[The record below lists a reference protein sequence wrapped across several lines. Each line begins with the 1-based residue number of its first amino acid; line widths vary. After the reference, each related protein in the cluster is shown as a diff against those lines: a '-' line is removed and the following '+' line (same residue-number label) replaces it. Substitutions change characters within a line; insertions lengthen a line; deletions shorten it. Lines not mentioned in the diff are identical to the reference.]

1 MEKLRI
7 SWMAFSEPYAKP
19 NNMHSI
25 EGLSRFGFSINCL
38 FDTDCDQPSLLLI
51 SGGAITCDKIVRFII
66 KIRRT
71 MPHIPTILIGHSSSI
86 VRAELLTK
94 GVDDVVP
101 PDIHPIELYA
111 RMIGLHKR
119 YDKGQYIKKIGNF
132 HIDYLERNITHD
144 DINIPLKPR
153 EYLLL
158 EYLIKYSPKPI
169 SRKHILLH
177 LWNCKHD
184 PGTNSIEVHIWRLR
198 KKMMEYAPNAPQIQT
213 IKNKGYAISVER
225 NVKSPTEMVL
235 I

>member
-1 MEKLRI
+1 MEKLHI
-7 SWMAFSEPYAKP
+7 GWMSLNGHYPIH
-19 NNMHSI
+19 NI
-25 EGLSRFGFSINCL
+25 EKLSSFGFTINCL
-38 FDTDCDQPSLLLI
+38 FDTDCDKSSLLLI
-51 SGGAITCDKIVRFII
+51 SGGAITCDKIIRFII
-66 KIRRT
+66 NIRRT
-71 MPHIPTILIGHSSSI
+71 MTHIPALIICHCSSI
-86 VRAELLTK
+86 IKAKLLIK
-94 GVDDVVP
+94 GLDDVIS

-119 YDKGQYIKKIGNF
+119 YDKGQYIKKIGHF
-132 HIDYLERNITHD
+132 HIDYLERNIAHD

-158 EYLIKYSPKPI
+158 EYLIKHSPKPI

-198 KKMMEYAPNAPQIQT
+198 QKMMEYVPFAPQIQT
-213 IKNKGYAISVER
+213 IKNKGYAISIER
-225 NVKSPTEMVL
+225 RIEKTASNLVV